1 MEIKLKTIKKNI
13 KANSHSKHYLLHRY
27 WGRKPHNVIAEYLK
41 NFTRKNDVVLDPF
54 MGSGVVPIECAKINR
69 KAIGVDLNP
78 FSVFLVETTINK
90 IDLVLLEK
98 KFNEIIKK
106 ISKNIKIFITQHVIN
121 VVLFLQ

>member
-27 WGRKPHNVIAEYLK
+27 WGRKPHNVIAKYVE
-41 NFTRKNDVVLDPF
+41 NFTQKNDVVLDPF

-78 FSVFLVETTINK
+78 FSVFFSRLSI
-90 IDLVLLEK
+90 
-98 KFNEIIKK
+98 
-106 ISKNIKIFITQHVIN
+106 
-121 VVLFLQ
+121 